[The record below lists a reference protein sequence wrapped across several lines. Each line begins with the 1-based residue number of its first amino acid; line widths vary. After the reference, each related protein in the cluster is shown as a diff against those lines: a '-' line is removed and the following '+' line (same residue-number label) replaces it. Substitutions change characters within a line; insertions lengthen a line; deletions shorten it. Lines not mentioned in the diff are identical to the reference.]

1 MATLLLFVCSVVVP
15 AAAQTLVQND
25 FEDGTSQGW
34 ISRGTAVLANT
45 SEAAHS
51 GAHSLKTTGRTAGFN
66 GPSLNVT
73 TLLKS
78 STVYQV
84 TAWVRLVSGQP
95 ADTLKIT
102 VQRTVSGANSFDQ
115 VAASASNGVSDS
127 SWVMLQGTYSFA
139 DGASNLLLYI
149 EAAGANTQYYV
160 DDFSIVQV
168 PALGCAVPQDN
179 SGIHANFEDGT
190 AQNWKPRIGRE
201 TLSVTN
207 ADAHSGTFSLLTTG
221 RQAAF
226 DGPAINAAGKLCNG
240 SRYNVSLWA
249 KLAPG
254 QGSAQLRVSIQRSLA
269 GTTNFNTVV
278 GNTTVTDS
286 AWVQLKATY
295 DFAFNYDSL
304 TLYVESNT
312 GTPSLYIDDVDI
324 TFVPPLQIEPNI
336 GSLCQTFANLFP
348 IGAAI
353 WAGDLSGPHSDL
365 LKKHFNSIT
374 SENDMKWDATEP
386 TEGSFNFANADA
398 QVAYAKANNMHVRG
412 HTLVWHQQVPA
423 WVFNDAGGNPMTP
436 TPENKALLLQRLEN
450 HIRGVVGHFGNDVYA
465 WDVVNEVI
473 DPAEADGFRRS
484 PWFNITGTDYIDTA
498 FRVAHEVAPNAKLFI
513 NDFDTT
519 NPVKRQFLFSLVSNL
534 KSRGIPID
542 GVGHQ
547 MHNNVDYP
555 ISDDAASVQSV
566 IDTIN
571 LFAGIGLDN
580 QITEFDISVY
590 SGANPTIYTD
600 YSAIPPDLLIKQG
613 YRYRDYFNAFKQLQ
627 GKISSITFWGEA
639 DDHTWLTSSARV
651 NAPLLFDT
659 SLQHKYGYTG
669 IIDPLDL
676 PGADLALTTN
686 ADSGSVVSGH
696 AVAYTITITNNG
708 HDAAA
713 NVALNDI
720 LPSGLAFNSLM
731 APEGWTCSTP
741 AIGGN
746 GPIRCTAASLANST
760 SAQFTVVANV
770 VCATPDGTSIS
781 NAASVSSS
789 TRDPNLDPNNRA
801 TVAVQV
807 SNPAPVI
814 SGLSVNPA
822 VLWPPN
828 HKMVNSTLSY
838 RISDNCDAAL
848 VPTIAVTSNQ
858 PNNAAG
864 DGNTGNDWQLVDDHN
879 VLLRSERSGDSDRVY
894 TITITVTD
902 SAGSAARSSVT
913 VMVPHDARP

>member
-1 MATLLLFVCSVVVP
+1 
-15 AAAQTLVQND
+15 
-25 FEDGTSQGW
+25 
-34 ISRGTAVLANT
+34 
-45 SEAAHS
+45 
-51 GAHSLKTTGRTAGFN
+51 
-66 GPSLNVT
+66 
-73 TLLKS
+73 
-78 STVYQV
+78 
-84 TAWVRLVSGQP
+84 
-95 ADTLKIT
+95 
-102 VQRTVSGANSFDQ
+102 
-115 VAASASNGVSDS
+115 
-127 SWVMLQGTYSFA
+127 
-139 DGASNLLLYI
+139 
-149 EAAGANTQYYV
+149 
-160 DDFSIVQV
+160 
-168 PALGCAVPQDN
+168 
-179 SGIHANFEDGT
+179 
-190 AQNWKPRIGRE
+190 
-201 TLSVTN
+201 
-207 ADAHSGTFSLLTTG
+207 
-221 RQAAF
+221 
-226 DGPAINAAGKLCNG
+226 
-240 SRYNVSLWA
+240 
-249 KLAPG
+249 
-254 QGSAQLRVSIQRSLA
+254 
-269 GTTNFNTVV
+269 
-278 GNTTVTDS
+278 
-286 AWVQLKATY
+286 
-295 DFAFNYDSL
+295 
-304 TLYVESNT
+304 
-312 GTPSLYIDDVDI
+312 
-324 TFVPPLQIEPNI
+324 
-336 GSLCQTFANLFP
+336 
-348 IGAAI
+348 
-353 WAGDLSGPHSDL
+353 
-365 LKKHFNSIT
+365 
-374 SENDMKWDATEP
+374 
-386 TEGSFNFANADA
+386 
-398 QVAYAKANNMHVRG
+398 
-412 HTLVWHQQVPA
+412 
-423 WVFNDAGGNPMTP
+423 
-436 TPENKALLLQRLEN
+436 
-450 HIRGVVGHFGNDVYA
+450 
-465 WDVVNEVI
+465 
-473 DPAEADGFRRS
+473 
-484 PWFNITGTDYIDTA
+484 
-498 FRVAHEVAPNAKLFI
+498 
-513 NDFDTT
+513 
-519 NPVKRQFLFSLVSNL
+519 
-534 KSRGIPID
+534 
-542 GVGHQ
+542 
-547 MHNNVDYP
+547 
-555 ISDDAASVQSV
+555 SDDASSVQSV

-676 PGADLALTTN
+676 PGADFALTMN

-731 APEGWTCSTP
+731 APEGWTCFTP

-879 VLLRSERSGDSDRVY
+879 VLLRSERSGDSDRAY
-894 TITITVTD
+894 TITMTVTD

-913 VMVPHDARP
+913 VMVPHDA